1 VIGVVVRWFGRRPSS
16 DSIRWSRRLLAAGSA
31 LAILET
37 SVLFARILSGD
48 TIRVPRFD
56 SLAITP
62 VTVAV
67 VLGAWAVGTIALL
80 VDPWRVRIGW
90 LTWVGAVAAGLLDRQ
105 TLAGEVIYLAAVF
118 SFLHWL
124 HALLDA
130 GGSEVSGAPLR
141 AIQWQISVVFGW
153 TAFAKMNPIF
163 LSGGIL
169 SVAFDGPVPW
179 PDALRTQPV
188 LMAMAVA
195 TVLFEVTLA
204 VGVWLPTF
212 RRRTVVAAILFHLF
226 IVLFLSPTLA
236 LIAFA
241 LVMGTGYTLF
251 GAEPWESVDGNA
263 VPARYWPRPRAK
275 TPDQ

>member
-37 SVLFARILSGD
+37 SVLFARIPAAD
-48 TIRVPRFD
+48 TMGVPRFD
-56 SLAITP
+56 PLAVTP
-62 VTVAV
+62 VTAAV

-105 TLAGEVIYLAAVF
+105 TLAGEVIYLVAVF

-130 GGSEVSGAPLR
+130 GGSDVSGAPLR

-195 TVLFEVTLA
+195 TVLFEVALA
-204 VGVWLPTF
+204 VGLWLPGL
-212 RRRTVVAAILFHLF
+212 RRSAVAATVLFHLF

-241 LVMGTGYTLF
+241 LVMGTGYVLF
-251 GAEPWESVDGNA
+251 AAEPWEYVDGDA
-263 VPARYWPRPRAK
+263 VPAQYWARPRAT